1 MIFSIFQALRTQLL
15 KPTYKVFEHGLRE
28 KLIILLDPNTIGGN
42 NWKGVA
48 SEMLKDFDTVKY
60 IASKDNPTKMVLN
73 LWENQHETPPKVKK
87 RQLSDF
93 TKILGKIGRL
103 DAATETEEY
112 MKKGMPANVI
122 S

>member
-1 MIFSIFQALRTQLL
+1 MFA
-15 KPTYKVFEHGLRE
+15 HGLRE

-48 SEMLKDFDTVKY
+48 SEMLMDFETVNY
-60 IASKDNPTKMVLN
+60 IASKDNPTEMVLN
-73 LWENQHETPPKVKK
+73 LWENQLEPPAKFKN

-93 TKILGKIGRL
+93 TKILEKIGRH

-112 MKKGMPANVI
+112 IKIGMP
-122 S
+122 

>member
-60 IASKDNPTKMVLN
+60 I
-73 LWENQHETPPKVKK
+73 
-87 RQLSDF
+87 
-93 TKILGKIGRL
+93 
-103 DAATETEEY
+103 
-112 MKKGMPANVI
+112 
-122 S
+122 